1 MALGILRRLF
11 GRGEANGTSDNRH
24 HVIQILTP
32 TAASGRSIG
41 SRVALAGATVAG
53 LVVAAGVALGALAML
68 FLALGAIYF
77 LLTQVLGIKLDL
89 DPRQFVERAQQYAAA
104 NAAGR
109 N

>member
-11 GRGEANGTSDNRH
+11 GGDRRGDDRH
-24 HVIQILTP
+24 QVIQILTP
-32 TAASGRSIG
+32 QAASERSLG
-41 SRVALAGATVAG
+41 SKIALAGATVAG
-53 LVVAAGVALGALAML
+53 LAVAAGVAIGALAML
-68 FLALGAIYF
+68 FLALGTIYY